1 MSVTKIRV
9 YPDPILQVKAAE
21 IENIDGRV
29 VDLAEDMAETMY
41 AAPGV
46 GLAAPQVG
54 VSERLIVVDVRNTE
68 DTQGLITLINP
79 EIIEVEGRVVEEEGC
94 LSLPGITENVARAER
109 VLVRGHD
116 LNGREQEIEA
126 EGLLAVAL
134 QHEIDHIEGILFIDR
149 ISRLKRGIIQRKMRK
164 LVQQDQSSKEKDHVL
179 F

>member
-1 MSVTKIRV
+1 MSVAKIRV

-54 VSERLIVVDVRNTE
+54 VSARLIVVDVRNTE
-68 DTQGLITLINP
+68 DTKGLITLINP
-79 EIIEVEGRVVEEEGC
+79 EIIEAEGRVVEEEGC
-94 LSLPGITENVARAER
+94 LSLPGINENVARAER

-116 LNGREQEIEA
+116 LNEREQEIEA
-126 EGLLAVAL
+126 AGLLAVAL
-134 QHEIDHIEGILFIDR
+134 QHEIDHLEGILFIDR

>member
-1 MSVTKIRV
+1 
-9 YPDPILQVKAAE
+9 
-21 IENIDGRV
+21 
-29 VDLAEDMAETMY
+29 MY

-54 VSERLIVVDVRNTE
+54 VSERLIVLDVRNKEGT
-68 DTQGLITLINP
+68 TGLITLINP
-79 EIIEVEGRVVEEEGC
+79 EIIEAEGRVVEEEGC

-116 LNGREQEIEA
+116 LEEREREIEA

-134 QHEIDHIEGILFIDR
+134 QHEIDHLEGILFIDR
-149 ISRLKRGIIQRKMRK
+149 VSRLKRGIIQRKIRK
-164 LVQQDQSSKEKDHVL
+164 LAQQAQSSKEKDHVL